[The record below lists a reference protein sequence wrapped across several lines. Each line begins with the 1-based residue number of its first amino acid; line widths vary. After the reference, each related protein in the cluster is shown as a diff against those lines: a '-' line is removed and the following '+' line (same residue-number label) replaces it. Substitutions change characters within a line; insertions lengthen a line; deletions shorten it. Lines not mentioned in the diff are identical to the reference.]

1 MRNITETIAH
11 AFMNGYEKRIS
22 NSYTD
27 GNAVYLWGN
36 KIIRKHQGK
45 IQINLCGYNT
55 VTTRE
60 RINGVLSYTGTGYG
74 VTTKQGK
81 VYLLDRQ
88 NNKKEIPCDEWVTIG
103 E

>member
-11 AFMNGYEKRIS
+11 AFMNGYEKRVS
-22 NSYTD
+22 NSNTN
-27 GNAVYLWGN
+27 GKSVFLWGN
-36 KIIRKHQGK
+36 EIIRKHQGK

-74 VTTKQGK
+74 VTTKQGT
-81 VYLLDRQ
+81 VYLVDRQ